1 MKETNMIP
9 QITKLLKNFIFNNFD
24 LDFTITFNPEREP
37 LNNYILTVYLDPEV
51 MCMSGDKY
59 NPDSDTF
66 LHKLGEN
73 IDEILPYIG
82 LTDEDILLQFK
93 FLNEKEFSNKLR
105 GMINGILPTLY
116 NRIEDLP
123 KLLSINV
130 SQRWV
135 SYEFEMN
142 FKFDEIPKMD
152 KISKLYEYIHE
163 LLPTFS
169 DVYMDFGVE

>member
-1 MKETNMIP
+1 MKKTNMIP
-9 QITKLLKNFIFNNFD
+9 QITKLLKNFIFNDFD
-24 LDFTITFNPEREP
+24 LDFNISISPNRHS
-37 LNNYILTVYLDPEV
+37 NYLLTVYLDPEV

-59 NPDSDTF
+59 IPEANNF
-66 LHKLGEN
+66 LYGLGEN
-73 IDEILPYIG
+73 IDEVLPYIG
-82 LTDEDILLQFK
+82 LTDEDLILQYK
-93 FLNEKEFSNKLR
+93 FLNEEEFSNKLR

-116 NRIEDLP
+116 NRIEGLP
-123 KLLSINV
+123 KLLSIDV

-142 FKFDEIPKMD
+142 FKFDETPKMG
-152 KISKLYEYIHE
+152 KLNKLYEYIHE

>member
-9 QITKLLKNFIFNNFD
+9 QITKLLKNFIFNDFD

-51 MCMSGDKY
+51 WCMSGDKY

-66 LHKLGEN
+66 LFRLGEN
-73 IDEILPYIG
+73 IDEVLPYIG
-82 LTDEDILLQFK
+82 LTDEDIILQFK

-123 KLLSINV
+123 KLLSIDV
-130 SQRWV
+130 RQRWV
-135 SYEFEMN
+135 NYEFEMN
-142 FKFDEIPKMD
+142 LIFDEHPKMD
-152 KISKLYEYIHE
+152 KISKLYEYIDE
-163 LLPTFS
+163 LLPTFE
-169 DVYMDFGVE
+169 DVYLDFGVE

>member
-1 MKETNMIP
+1 MIP
-9 QITKLLKNFIFNNFD
+9 QITKLLKNFIFNDFD
-24 LDFTITFNPEREP
+24 LDFNISISPNRHS
-37 LNNYILTVYLDPEV
+37 NYLLTVYLDPEV

-59 NPDSDTF
+59 IPEANNF
-66 LHKLGEN
+66 LYGLGEN
-73 IDEILPYIG
+73 IDEVLPYIG
-82 LTDEDILLQFK
+82 LTDEDLILQYK
-93 FLNEKEFSNKLR
+93 FLNEEEFSNKLR

-116 NRIEDLP
+116 NRIEGLP
-123 KLLSINV
+123 KLLSIDV

-142 FKFDEIPKMD
+142 FKFDETPKMG
-152 KISKLYEYIHE
+152 KLNKLYEYIHE